1 MVSVSWLSC
10 VLGGKQTQAWLSN
23 KSAVLV
29 LVFDDDPTSD
39 NVPLRLDISFKE
51 MLLRDCLLLRLGFLL
66 SESECVVVMF
76 VCIHPQL

>member
-1 MVSVSWLSC
+1 MVGV
-10 VLGGKQTQAWLSN
+10 KQTQVWFSN

-66 SESECVVVMF
+66 SESECVVQSCLF
-76 VCIHPQL
+76 AFTHSFERPGHSA